1 MSIAK
6 ALGSSVVIAKA
17 VGSSMLIARAV
28 ARTTHSTGNLN

>member
-28 ARTTHSTGNLN
+28 ARTTHSTGN